1 MKRKVIVMGGK
12 TYVISLPASWVKK
25 YNIGKSQE
33 LEVEEKDNSIVI
45 TTDKEIESSRVKNL
59 DFTGF
64 KSRSLLYNYIYA
76 AYITG
81 NEEINIVFKTAEQ
94 SKIIK
99 KVIEDL
105 IGFAILSESKNT
117 IVLKD
122 VTGAK
127 TEFKPMLRRVF
138 FILNAL
144 VTEGLEAIE
153 SKNYKE
159 LEEVIKKDH
168 NMNKYYL
175 FCLRYLNKNELGS
188 ASNNLST
195 YAFLN
200 SIEAVGDKYSD
211 LYKLLVNMN
220 KKIASEM
227 IELFQKV
234 NESFIKV
241 LELFYVQNQE
251 QFSEEINGLKKNIPK
266 LRDEIKDVVSKP
278 NKENA
283 VIASYLLTIVE
294 GINDSINDL
303 LISSQAY

>member
-1 MKRKVIVMGGK
+1 MKRKVILMGGK
-12 TYVISLPASWVKK
+12 TYVLSLPASWIKK
-25 YNIGKSQE
+25 YGIGKSQE
-33 LEVEEKDNSIVI
+33 LEVEEKDNTILIS
-45 TTDKEIESSRVKNL
+45 TDKEIGSSKIKNL
-59 DFTGF
+59 DFTNF

-81 NEEINIVFKTAEQ
+81 NEEIKILFKTEEQ

-105 IGFAILSESKNT
+105 IGFAILSETKNSM
-117 IVLKD
+117 ILKD
-122 VTGAK
+122 VTGSK

-144 VTEGLEAIE
+144 VTEGLETIE
-153 SKNYKE
+153 KNDFKE
-159 LEEVIKKDH
+159 LEEVIAKDH

-211 LYKLLVNMN
+211 LYKLLVSMN
-220 KKIASEM
+220 KKVSLEIIS
-227 IELFQKV
+227 LFEKV
-234 NESFIKV
+234 NKAFIKV
-241 LELFYVQNQE
+241 LDLFYVQNQD
-251 QFSEEINGLKKNIPK
+251 QFIEGLNDLKKDVPK
-266 LRDEIKDVVSKP
+266 LREEIKEFIGKP

-283 VIASYLLTIVE
+283 VIASYLLTIIE